1 MTNFSPSY
9 HFLKLYIFFSSQNL
23 CYQGKDRHS
32 WLDFFCPFSSCLNVQ
47 IFQAAI
53 ELSQLYYFPL
63 LNFSAFASR
72 TTIWEI
78 PGHRKMSWELF
89 SQSNA
94 WKACRKKDDSLQK
107 CSWWNQ
113 WLCYTLKI
121 MPKTFEGSLAHFAR
135 HQTKKVKQLWMADE
149 GIQFSRSSGWALQ
162 FLAVRD
168 QAVVWCACTT
178 SRGVSHLLDSKGGP
192 SASLTNTAKKTE

>member
-23 CYQGKDRHS
+23 CYHGKDRHS

-72 TTIWEI
+72 TTIWERWAESCSHNQMHER
-78 PGHRKMSWELF
+78 PAE
-89 SQSNA
+89 
-94 WKACRKKDDSLQK
+94 KKDDSLQK

-149 GIQFSRSSGWALQ
+149 GIQFSRSSGRAL
-162 FLAVRD
+162 
-168 QAVVWCACTT
+168 
-178 SRGVSHLLDSKGGP
+178 
-192 SASLTNTAKKTE
+192 